1 MVSLK
6 DIEASNSRL
15 GEAGEGQGLVA
26 VFLGATSGIGKAT
39 LHEFAQHATKP
50 RVYIVA
56 RNAAAVAAQVDE
68 LRQLNPGG
76 QFIVIE
82 KNVSLLADANAV
94 AATVLEKESK
104 VDLLFLSVGF
114 FSFDGR
120 QDTTEGLEAS
130 MTTRYY
136 SRIRVTQLLLPA
148 LNAAKYPRVVSVLAA
163 GRETPVDESDLAL
176 SKPKAFSVSAGNNH
190 TTTMMT
196 LALEHMARENPRI
209 SFVHTF
215 PGIVSTPLLGK
226 TSSGVLGV
234 VLRWVVAPLMAW
246 FTLTPAEAGKR
257 GLFAATSARYG
268 VDDGFVSLAGGSA
281 VAKRSEGG
289 IFLVNDK
296 GEYADNEKVL
306 HNLRERNV
314 GDAVWKHT
322 QCVFAA
328 IK

>member
-15 GEAGEGQGLVA
+15 SEAGEGLVA

-39 LHEFAQHATKP
+39 LREFAQRATKP

-56 RNAAAVAAQVDE
+56 RNAAAIASQVDE
-68 LRQLNPGG
+68 LRKLNSGG
-76 QFIVIE
+76 QFEVIE
-82 KNVSLLADANAV
+82 KNVSLIADANAV
-94 AATVLEKESK
+94 AATVLEKETK

-120 QDTTEGLEAS
+120 HDTSEGLEAS

-136 SRIRVTQLLLPA
+136 SRIRITQLLLPL
-148 LNAAKYPRVVSVLAA
+148 LNAAKHPRVVSVLAA
-163 GRETPVDESDLAL
+163 GHEAQIDESDLSL
-176 SKPKAFSVSAGNNH
+176 TKPKSFNVSAGNIH

-196 LALEHMARENPRI
+196 LSLEHMARENPQI

-226 TSSGVLGV
+226 TSSGVLGM
-234 VLRWVVAPLMAW
+234 VLRWAVVPLMAL
-246 FTLTPAEAGKR
+246 FAMTPAEAGKR
-257 GLFAATSARYG
+257 GLFTATSACYG
-268 VDDGFVSLAGGSA
+268 VDEGLVSLAEGA
-281 VAKRSEGG
+281 TVAKKSEGG
-289 IFLVNDK
+289 IFLVNQK
-296 GEYADNEKVL
+296 GEYADNDKVL
-306 HNLRERNV
+306 RGLRERKV
-314 GDAVWKHT
+314 GDAVWEHT
-322 QCVFAA
+322 QDVFAA